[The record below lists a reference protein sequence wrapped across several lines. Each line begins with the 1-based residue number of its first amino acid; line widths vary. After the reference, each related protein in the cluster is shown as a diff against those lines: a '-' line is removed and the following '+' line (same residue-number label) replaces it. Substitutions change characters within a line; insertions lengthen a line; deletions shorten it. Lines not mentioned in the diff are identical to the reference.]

1 MWRNSP
7 PFWANRYG
15 WFGRTCKSLRKVFLK
30 RFYSRKTVRFIR
42 AINSASD
49 SFIFS
54 AKSSGDC
61 GFKGISK
68 PKVCIV
74 PPKPLSTKVLFS
86 SAPFSFSFRGKIKP
100 GLPGKFFRRLFSC
113 TLRPKPIHPACK
125 NQDRYGCNFYQ
136 NNELYTYLIS
146 GTAVSSSVQEEN
158 SSVEIKPY
166 FS

>member
-30 RFYSRKTVRFIR
+30 RFYSRKTIQFIR

-49 SFIFS
+49 SCIFS

-74 PPKPLSTKVLFS
+74 PPKPLSSKVLFS

-100 GLPGKFFRRLFSC
+100 PPGDFHHVHIGDKLEQVFPGNFSACYFFVLCIQNPFVRLVKI
-113 TLRPKPIHPACK
+113 RI
-125 NQDRYGCNFYQ
+125 D
-136 NNELYTYLIS
+136 
-146 GTAVSSSVQEEN
+146 TAVIF
-158 SSVEIKPY
+158 IKITNY
-166 FS
+166 TRI

>member
-100 GLPGKFFRRLFSC
+100 EQVFPGNFSVGYFLVLCVQNPFTRLVKI
-113 TLRPKPIHPACK
+113 RI
-125 NQDRYGCNFYQ
+125 D
-136 NNELYTYLIS
+136 
-146 GTAVSSSVQEEN
+146 TAVIF
-158 SSVEIKPY
+158 IKITNY
-166 FS
+166 THI